1 MLEHLKN
8 ISFSARNYFLKFIK
22 CCPVRFVKK
31 TSGYLFCQ
39 NKEDNNFFLHFNI
52 YIIYLTHNGVQINIF
67 NHGLCAKSVCKN
79 YFLKILHKR
88 KKNVCNCTAKFYK
101 TKLLNDNFP
110 RPTDNLS
117 CLENCRFNPTRLQQ
131 CWAIANMIFYTPIY
145 RACSDKNQLAN
156 STARVFQV
164 VWCIVLHSN

>member
-8 ISFSARNYFLKFIK
+8 ISFSARNNFLKLIK

-31 TSGYLFCQ
+31 ISWYHFCQ
-39 NKEDNNFFLHFNI
+39 NKEDNNSFLHFNI
-52 YIIYLTHNGVQINIF
+52 FIIYLTHNGVQIRF
-67 NHGLCAKSVCKN
+67 FYHGLCVKSVCKN

-101 TKLLNDNFP
+101 TKLSNDNFP
-110 RPTDNLS
+110 RPTDNPL
-117 CLENCRFNPTRLQQ
+117 CVENCRFDPTMLQQ
-131 CWAIANMIFYTPIY
+131 CWAIANVIFYTPIY

-156 STARVFQV
+156 SSARAFQV